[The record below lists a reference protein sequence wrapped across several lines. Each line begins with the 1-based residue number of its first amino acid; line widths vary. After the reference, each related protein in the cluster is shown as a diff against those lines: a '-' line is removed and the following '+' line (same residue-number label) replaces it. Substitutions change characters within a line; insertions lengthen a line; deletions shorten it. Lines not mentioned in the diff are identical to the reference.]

1 MASIPQRS
9 FALMSPVEADR
20 GTEPSG
26 FTALLARQVER
37 LAGICRTTALALRTL
52 RGQGSDYDR
61 RIRSLCE
68 CNPSEL
74 NDAGQ
79 MARRQALRELRERE
93 RRRSA
98 AAKRH

>member
-1 MASIPQRS
+1 MNSIPQRA

-20 GTEPSG
+20 RTEPSG
-26 FTALLARQVER
+26 FKTLARQVER

-68 CNPSEL
+68 CDPSDL